1 MCIVKRSAPPE
12 ELCLP
17 AYMDLKEEEQ
27 LIFLFPF
34 LYVYISFGGVGKM
47 VNREDSI
54 EVITFPCCPKEKL
67 IVFKGS
73 GKGGVSLR
81 CPRCNRYVRFDFERM
96 EGKVF
101 HAIKGATYKENH

>member
-1 MCIVKRSAPPE
+1 
-12 ELCLP
+12 
-17 AYMDLKEEEQ
+17 
-27 LIFLFPF
+27 
-34 LYVYISFGGVGKM
+34 M

-81 CPRCNRYVRFDFERM
+81 CPRCNLVR
-96 EGKVF
+96 
-101 HAIKGATYKENH
+101 

>member
-1 MCIVKRSAPPE
+1 MFTCIHGFK
-12 ELCLP
+12 
-17 AYMDLKEEEQ
+17 
-27 LIFLFPF
+27 
-34 LYVYISFGGVGKM
+34 GGGTADFFVPIPICPYKFWRCWKM